1 MSRPSLTTGC
11 SPASA
16 RKPRLLRPIL
26 VNLALGAIG
35 VAYDLYPALDA
46 LPVEQPRC
54 LLHLIGEKVERL
66 GRDRPAC
73 RLKGKR
79 PGDFGTT
86 T

>member
-1 MSRPSLTTGC
+1 M
-11 SPASA
+11 
-16 RKPRLLRPIL
+16 
-26 VNLALGAIG
+26 NLALGAIG

-86 T
+86 TQRILWAFQGITCHIALLSW